1 VISSNSSSS
10 RKSSRSNAT
19 SAQLRIAL
27 AGNPP
32 VVSIERNAEVE
43 QAFWNAIGRNIA
55 PGATTRV
62 DDHEIYVPL
71 DLFLGSRNWL
81 GQALG
86 TYNSDANISDEVLSL
101 LRRGDDE
108 RDEVTRLLRSA
119 ATPLAE
125 SEVADLLRAGG
136 FKRRL
141 KDFQLRDLA
150 VILSLSHGANFSVP
164 GAGKTTVAYA
174 TFAAERVRERVS
186 RLLVVAP
193 LSAFDAWFEEA
204 GECLEPPPNVR
215 RFGERVLPGT
225 DVLLVNYQRL
235 AARYDRIAAW
245 VQAAPCQVILD
256 EAHRMKRGR
265 SGEWGSACLRL
276 AHLAVRRDILTGTPA
291 PQHPNDFAALLDFVW
306 PQQSGRILPRAA
318 RQTNPPDDV
327 MSEVSRRL
335 QPLFARTKKD
345 ELGLDDPDLKVE
357 VVHMKPLQ
365 AEIYQALR
373 TRMRSVVQATARDR
387 VAFGDMGSVVMYMI
401 EAATNP
407 ALLASAVGGQPSP
420 TQWPPNP
427 IPAGSSLAERVLHYS
442 EHEVPRKFEVL
453 AAMVA
458 ANAAAERKTLVWSN
472 FIANLIDL
480 AERILAPY
488 APAVIHGGVPSGELT
503 AAVITRESEL
513 QRFRE
518 DPRCQVLIANPAAM
532 SEGVSLHH
540 ACHDAIYV
548 DRTFNAGH
556 HLQSIDRIHRLGLPA
571 GTDTRI
577 TFLVSAGTIDE
588 TVDDRVRVKA
598 ERLSEML
605 SDPNLVTMALPDED
619 AYGSW
624 VDADDIDA
632 LFAHL
637 SGDS

>member
-1 VISSNSSSS
+1 
-10 RKSSRSNAT
+10 
-19 SAQLRIAL
+19 
-27 AGNPP
+27 
-32 VVSIERNAEVE
+32 
-43 QAFWNAIGRNIA
+43 
-55 PGATTRV
+55 
-62 DDHEIYVPL
+62 
-71 DLFLGSRNWL
+71 LFLGSRNWL
-81 GQALG
+81 GQALN
-86 TYNSDANISDEVLSL
+86 THSCDAEIAEDVLTL
-101 LRRGDDE
+101 LRRGDQE
-108 RDEVTRLLRSA
+108 RAEVTRLLQSGA
-119 ATPLAE
+119 PQVSEEQVAE
-125 SEVADLLRAGG
+125 LLIAGG
-136 FKRRL
+136 FKRPL
-141 KDFQLRDLA
+141 KDFQLRDLSL
-150 VILSLSHGANFSVP
+150 ILSLSHGANFSVP

-174 TFAAERVRERVS
+174 TFAVERARERVS

-193 LSAFDAWFEEA
+193 ISAFDAWFEEA
-204 GECLEPPPNVR
+204 GACIEPEPVVR
-215 RFGERVLPGT
+215 RFEERAPAGT

-235 AARYDRIAAW
+235 AARYASLAAW
-245 VQAAPCQVILD
+245 VQAQPCQVILD

-306 PQQSGRILPRAA
+306 PQQSTRILPRAA
-318 RQTNPPDDV
+318 RLANPPDDV
-327 MSEVSRRL
+327 MQEVSRRL

-373 TRMRSVVQATARDR
+373 TRMRSVVQASARER
-387 VAFGDMGSVVMYMI
+387 MAFADMGSVVMYMI

-407 ALLASAVGGQPSP
+407 ALLASAVGGQPSS

-453 AAMVA
+453 AALVA
-458 ANAAAERKTLVWSN
+458 ANATAGRKTLVWSN
-472 FIANLIDL
+472 FIANLRDL
-480 AERILAPY
+480 SERVLAPY
-488 APAVIHGGVPSGELT
+488 SPAVIHGGVPSGDLG
-503 AAVITRESEL
+503 VGVLTRESEL
-513 QRFRE
+513 ARFRE

-540 ACHDAIYV
+540 ACHDAVYV

-556 HLQSIDRIHRLGLPA
+556 HLQSIDRIHRLGLPSE
-571 GTDTRI
+571 TQTRI

-624 VDADDIDA
+624 VDADDLDS

-637 SGDS
+637 SGSS

>member
-1 VISSNSSSS
+1 M
-10 RKSSRSNAT
+10 
-19 SAQLRIAL
+19 
-27 AGNPP
+27 
-32 VVSIERNAEVE
+32 
-43 QAFWNAIGRNIA
+43 
-55 PGATTRV
+55 
-62 DDHEIYVPL
+62 PL

-81 GQALG
+81 GQAL
-86 TYNSDANISDEVLSL
+86 TTHSCDAEIADEVLTL
-101 LRRGDDE
+101 LRRGDEE
-108 RDEVTRLLRSA
+108 REEVTRLLQLGA
-119 ATPLAE
+119 PPL
-125 SEVADLLRAGG
+125 SEEDIVGLLIAGG
-136 FKRRL
+136 FKRPL

-150 VILSLSHGANFSVP
+150 LILSLSHGANFSVP

-174 TFAAERVRERVS
+174 TFAVERARERVS

-193 LSAFDAWFEEA
+193 LSAFDAWLEEA
-204 GECLEPPPNVR
+204 GECIEPAPTVR
-215 RFGERVLPGT
+215 RFDERAPAGT

-235 AARYDRIAAW
+235 AARYAQLASW
-245 VQAAPCQVILD
+245 VQAEPCHVILD

-276 AHLAVRRDILTGTPA
+276 AHLAVRRDVLTGTPA

-306 PQQSGRILPRAA
+306 PQQSARILPRAA

-327 MSEVSRRL
+327 MQEVSRRL
-335 QPLFARTKKD
+335 QPLFARTKKN

-373 TRMRSVVQATARDR
+373 TRMRSVVQASARDR
-387 VAFGDMGSVVMYMI
+387 VAFADMGSVVMYMI

-453 AAMVA
+453 AALVA
-458 ANAAAERKTLVWSN
+458 ANAAASRKTLVWSN
-472 FIANLIDL
+472 FIANLRDL
-480 AERILAPY
+480 SERVLAPY
-488 APAVIHGGVPSGELT
+488 SPAVIHGGVPSGD
-503 AAVITRESEL
+503 VGVGIVTREGEL

-540 ACHDAIYV
+540 ACHDAVYV
-548 DRTFNAGH
+548 DRTFNAGQY
-556 HLQSIDRIHRLGLPA
+556 LQSIDRIHRLGLPS

-624 VDADDIDA
+624 VDADDLDS